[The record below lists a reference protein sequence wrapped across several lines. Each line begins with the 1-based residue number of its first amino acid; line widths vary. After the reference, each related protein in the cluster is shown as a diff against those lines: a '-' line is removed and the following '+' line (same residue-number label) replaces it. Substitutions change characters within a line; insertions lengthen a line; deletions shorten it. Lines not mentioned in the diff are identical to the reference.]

1 MRRRLWLKYF
11 IYIILLCLLIFLKEY
26 VLDRIEYIFYR
37 NWGGGGS
44 YLLLVL
50 LPFIF
55 NLVIGLLLGFE
66 YFINERRKVGSWKI
80 TLPKLI
86 LLGLPSLFFSLTHL
100 IALINNTFI
109 QDKLL
114 IFSRLGTNFIPV
126 FQIILGYTAITC
138 LYKYNGENEDE
149 YSGERES

>member
-1 MRRRLWLKYF
+1 MKRFINFILVSLWSFNIRVGYYCNERRR
-11 IYIILLCLLIFLKEY
+11 
-26 VLDRIEYIFYR
+26 V
-37 NWGGGGS
+37 
-44 YLLLVL
+44 
-50 LPFIF
+50 
-55 NLVIGLLLGFE
+55 GLLLGFE